1 MISPASFFGVLSIA
15 IVYLPI
21 LALSGIEGKMFHP
34 MALTVMLALG
44 GSLVL
49 ALTLMPALCSFV
61 LRGRI
66 AERDNLVM
74 RFCKRVYAPVLHLS
88 LRLRWLVVLGAVALF
103 ALAIVIFNRL
113 GADFIPKLDEGA
125 FTMMVFRAAS
135 ISLDATLEA
144 VFSRI
149 GSAEIATDPMPPSD
163 CDFYIYYKPR
173 SQWRKIDNKP
183 ISKDDLAKIITKEIE
198 AINPGAYVMVAQ
210 PVEMRFNEMLEGIRA
225 YIAVKI
231 FGNDYDVL
239 ERLGAEVKE
248 VLEQIRG
255 TREGEGEV
263 EFETTGRVPML
274 EI

>member
-1 MISPASFFGVLSIA
+1 MISPASFFGVLIIA

-88 LRLRWLVVLGAVALF
+88 LLLRWLVVLGAVARF

-113 GADFIPKLDEGA
+113 GADFRSEEH
-125 FTMMVFRAAS
+125 T
-135 ISLDATLEA
+135 
-144 VFSRI
+144 
-149 GSAEIATDPMPPSD
+149 SA
-163 CDFYIYYKPR
+163 
-173 SQWRKIDNKP
+173 
-183 ISKDDLAKIITKEIE
+183 
-198 AINPGAYVMVAQ
+198 
-210 PVEMRFNEMLEGIRA
+210 
-225 YIAVKI
+225 
-231 FGNDYDVL
+231 
-239 ERLGAEVKE
+239 
-248 VLEQIRG
+248 
-255 TREGEGEV
+255 
-263 EFETTGRVPML
+263 
-274 EI
+274 